1 MITSVEVSNMD
12 KIDALSLLR
21 KEKLISVVR
30 IDSNQTEKVI
40 DAIIDGGVK
49 FIEITLTMDNAFN
62 ILSNVA
68 KKYKNTDVVIGAGT
82 VIDIVSARLA
92 ISNGAE
98 FIVAPTFNKDIA
110 ELCNLYRIPYIP
122 GIHNPNDIQEALKSG
137 CDVLKLFPA
146 STLAPFVIKEFKGPF
161 PQARFIISG
170 KVNETNANEWLKKG
184 ADAVCLGSVLTNEE
198 KNGLDK
204 VTSKTSEF
212 VSLVK

>member
-1 MITSVEVSNMD
+1 MD

>member
-1 MITSVEVSNMD
+1 MD
-12 KIDALSLLR
+12 KIDVLSLLQ

-40 DAIIDGGVK
+40 DAIIDGGVR
-49 FIEITLTMDNAFN
+49 FIEVTLTMDNAFS

-68 KKYKNTDVVIGAGT
+68 KKYKNSDVVIGAGT
-82 VIDIVSARLA
+82 VIDIVSERIA

-98 FIVAPTFNKDIA
+98 FIVAPTFNKEIA

-122 GIHNPNDIQEALKSG
+122 GIHNPNDIQEALKAG

-170 KVNETNANEWLKKG
+170 KVNATNANEWLEKG

-198 KNGLDK
+198 KNGLDQVAK
-204 VTSKTSEF
+204 KASEF
-212 VSLVK
+212 VELVK

>member
-1 MITSVEVSNMD
+1 MD

-49 FIEITLTMDNAFN
+49 FIEITLTMDNAFT

-122 GIHNPNDIQEALKSG
+122 GIHNPNDIQEALKAG

-170 KVNETNANEWLKKG
+170 KVNESNANEWLQKG

-198 KNGLDK
+198 KNGLDQ
-204 VTSKTSEF
+204 VTKKSSEF